1 MNRGIIAPAGI
12 VTKLDKGFT
21 MERSLS
27 IEELYYLIMYW
38 DKIIIPSNNLVY
50 IGIPQ
55 EEILI
60 SSGAIE
66 RPKINCQGSF
76 NGDMIANLLLSSQ
89 SIVSKELMK
98 DTSTD
103 WVIHQIGD
111 EAVYPENFNV
121 KKNIIQIN
129 LANAL
134 PVPNKDISI
143 YEILKFKEVRK
154 DELNELHNSLDELYL
169 NILSSPDSILESKK
183 SISKLKNDI
192 EVLNKVS
199 KEKFKTTKK
208 YDLTTELNLNPKDI
222 SYGAIAGGIFDFF
235 STGYTIPIGTII
247 GASLSAI
254 KINAKASMSFAPA
267 SQNTKLSYLSKAS
280 NENILIK

>member
-1 MNRGIIAPAGI
+1 MDRGIIAAAGI
-12 VTKLDKGFT
+12 ITKVNQGFT

-38 DKIIIPSNNLVY
+38 DKIIIPSNNIVY

-89 SIVSKELMK
+89 SIVSERLMK

-103 WVIHQIGD
+103 WVIHQIGNKTI
-111 EAVYPENFNV
+111 YPENFNA
-121 KKNIIQIN
+121 KKNVIQIN

-143 YEILKFKEVRK
+143 DEILKFKGQRK
-154 DELNELHNSLDELYL
+154 DELNALHNSLDELYID
-169 NILSSPDSILESKK
+169 ILSSPDSDLTLKK
-183 SISKLKNDI
+183 SISKLKKDI
-192 EVLNKVS
+192 ETLNKVS
-199 KEKFKTTKK
+199 REKFKTTKK
-208 YDLTTELNLNPKDI
+208 YDLITELNLNPKDI
-222 SYGAIAGGIFDFF
+222 TYGTIAGGVFDFF
-235 STGYTIPIGTII
+235 TTGYTIPIGTII
-247 GASLSAI
+247 GASLSTI
-254 KINAKASMSFAPA
+254 KINAKATMTFAPA
-267 SQNTKLSYLSKAS
+267 SENNKLSYLSSAS
-280 NENILIK
+280 KENIFAK